1 MAKFKVG
8 DKIRAI
14 DNHYYVTSLDNK
26 WVGRVISIIDE
37 ESMSVE
43 TISCKKKGK
52 SETYNVNEEHF
63 EKITEKEEQK
73 ILLEKVKRYVINENA
88 TIIFWEDGDKTIVKR
103 CSDEPFKKELGFLY
117 AYFQKTSGLSKTKAN
132 KFIKEL
138 KVTKPKEKKNK
149 EKKKDNSKL
158 EENIKFFQEVT
169 DVVPEITRESKFNLG
184 DIVNVRYEKNK
195 LNYSEI
201 KEIYGN
207 SDIEVYIDKRINRVQ
222 IRYKVYAKKFHNGEW
237 TYIIQ
242 SRVGKKKYFA
252 LKETALRRVY
262 A

>member
-14 DNHYYVTSLDNK
+14 DNEYYVTSLDNK
-26 WVGRVISIIDE
+26 WVGRVISIIGG
-37 ESMSVE
+37 ESMIVE
-43 TISCKKKGK
+43 TVSCKKKGK
-52 SETYNVNEEHF
+52 SETYSVNERHF
-63 EKITEKEEQK
+63 EKITEKEERK
-73 ILLEKVKRYVINENA
+73 VVLEKVKRYVINENA

-138 KVTKPKEKKNK
+138 KVTKPKEKKK
-149 EKKKDNSKL
+149 KKKDNSQL
-158 EENIKFFQEVT
+158 EENIKFFQELT

-184 DIVNVRYEKNK
+184 DIVNVRYDKNK

-207 SDIEVYIDKRINRVQ
+207 DGIEVYGDKRINRAQ
-222 IRYKVYAKKFHNGEW
+222 IRYKVYAKKFYNGEW

-242 SRVGKKKYFA
+242 SRVGKKRYFA

>member
-14 DNHYYVTSLDNK
+14 DNHYYVTTLDNE
-26 WVGRVISIIDE
+26 WVGRVISINYKENIR
-37 ESMSVE
+37 VE
-43 TISCKKKGK
+43 TISCKAEGK
-52 SETYNVNEEHF
+52 SKAYNVDEEHF
-63 EKITEKEEQK
+63 EKIAEKEEK
-73 ILLEKVKRYVINENA
+73 KLVLEKIKRYVINENA

-138 KVTKPKEKKNK
+138 KVTKPKEKKK
-149 EKKKDNSKL
+149 KKKDNSQL

-184 DIVNVRYEKNK
+184 DIVNVRYDKNK

-207 SDIEVYIDKRINRVQ
+207 EDIEVYRDKRINRVQ
-222 IRYKVYAKKFHNGEW
+222 IRYKIYAKKFYNGEW